1 MTNEQDVHNLVAWE
15 KELTDITEL
24 TRLKDHLEAV
34 NVINLDHAAL
44 VHNIE
49 VVRSSVG
56 KGRKLIVVVKGNC
69 YGHGVCAVAKILE
82 DNGVSMLATGAY
94 REAAKVR
101 SVGVV
106 TPILILGQ
114 VLLETIKDIV
124 NSGFVPTVGSLE
136 EARVVSNVAKSS
148 VSVFVKVDSGFGRF
162 GIPLIDAVSTVK
174 RLVTMPHLIVEGIY
188 THLPFS
194 DRQGLLWA
202 GKQLQHFEAIVT
214 KLSEIGIQIPITQ
227 ALSSPGIMCG
237 LQDELSAVA
246 PGSMIYGINPLG
258 ADLAPEFGRREIHPV
273 LSAIR
278 TRLTHVTRRPLGS
291 TARPSWPKSITATG
305 VVPIGLAHGYRTP
318 RNGRTAVMLVRGRRA
333 IVHRVCLENM
343 ILDLSAIDNP
353 KVGEEVVVVGSQ
365 GESEVTMENLADWQG
380 STTQAVMMGLG
391 QTFARRVIGS
401 TM

>member
-1 MTNEQDVHNLVAWE
+1 MTGISESTLLE
-15 KELTDITEL
+15 K
-24 TRLKDHLEAV
+24 HLEAI
-34 NVINLDHAAL
+34 NVIDLDHAAL

-49 VVRSSVG
+49 VVRNSIG
-56 KGRKLIVVVKGNC
+56 KGRKLIAVVKGNC
-69 YGHGVCAVAKILE
+69 YGHGACSIAPILE
-82 DNGVSMLATGAY
+82 YNGVSMLATGAY
-94 REAAKVR
+94 GEAAKMR

-114 VLLETIKDIV
+114 VLRETIKEV
-124 NSGFVPTVGSLE
+124 VSSGFVPTVGSLE
-136 EARVVSNVAKSS
+136 EGRVVSNVAKSS
-148 VSVFVKVDSGFGRF
+148 VSVFVKIDSGFGRF
-162 GIPLIDAVSTVK
+162 GIPLIDAVSTVSQ
-174 RLVTMPHLIVEGIY
+174 LVTMPRLAVEGIY

-194 DRQGLLWA
+194 DRHGLLWA
-202 GKQLQHFEAIVT
+202 GKQLQHFEAIVAE
-214 KLSEIGIQIPITQ
+214 LSEIGIQIPITQ

-258 ADLAPEFGRREIHPV
+258 ADLAPQFGRWEIRPV

-291 TARPSWPKSITATG
+291 TARPSWPKSITTTG

-318 RNGRTAVMLVRGRRA
+318 RNGRTAVMLIRGRRA

-343 ILDLSAIDNP
+343 ILDLSGIDNP
-353 KVGEEVVVVGSQ
+353 KVGEEVVVVGKQ

-391 QTFARRVIGS
+391 QAFVRRVI
-401 TM
+401 